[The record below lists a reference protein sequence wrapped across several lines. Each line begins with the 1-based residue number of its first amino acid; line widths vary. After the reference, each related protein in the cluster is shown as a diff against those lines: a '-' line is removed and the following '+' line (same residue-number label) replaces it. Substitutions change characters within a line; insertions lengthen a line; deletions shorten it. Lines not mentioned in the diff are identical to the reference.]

1 MIDRFRRLGRA
12 RFLIL
17 FALLL
22 ASALYLALGLVSSLS
37 WDGPGWAPADGQPIG
52 RDFVAFWTAAK
63 LALGGDPVAA
73 YDLARIDAAQT
84 AVAQHAVNPVPW
96 HYPPT
101 FLLLVLPL
109 GLLPYPLA
117 LALWLVLP
125 MAALALLFR
134 RFAGTPLAAPLAL
147 IFPATAQCLISG
159 QNGVLFAALLV
170 AATMLLDRRPLLAG
184 VLLGLFS
191 CKPQLA
197 PLLLPALLFGG
208 CWRALAA
215 AGATAAALAGAS
227 LLAFG
232 PEAWSAFLGQLAE
245 AGALLDSGDKPWV
258 RMPTV
263 FAAARLAGL
272 PSGAADLL
280 QGLAALAAA
289 AAVGW
294 AWRRSVDYRQRAAAL
309 AAALPFGTSFLF
321 DYDLVLWLVSM
332 AWLADRGLRQ
342 GWLRGERAVLLLVWI
357 GPVAGWLIAWQT
369 GLPVMPLV
377 AMVLLAAV
385 MHRIAVAAADPAT
398 PRVACGTA

>member
-1 MIDRFRRLGRA
+1 MIHRFRRLGRA
-12 RFLIL
+12 QFLIL

-22 ASALYLALGLVSSLS
+22 ASALYLGLGLVSSLS

-73 YDLARIDAAQT
+73 YDLARIGVAQT
-84 AVAQHAVNPVPW
+84 AVAQHAVTPVPW
-96 HYPPT
+96 HY
-101 FLLLVLPL
+101 
-109 GLLPYPLA
+109 
-117 LALWLVLP
+117 
-125 MAALALLFR
+125 
-134 RFAGTPLAAPLAL
+134 
-147 IFPATAQCLISG
+147 PATAQCLISG

-215 AGATAAALAGAS
+215 AGTTAAALAGTS

-232 PEAWSAFLGQLAE
+232 PETWSAFFGQLAE

-272 PSGAADLL
+272 PGGGANLL
-280 QGLAALAAA
+280 QGLATLAAA

-294 AWRRSVDYRQRAAAL
+294 AWRRSADHRLRAAAL
-309 AAALPFGTSFLF
+309 AAALPFGTPFLF
-321 DYDLVLWLVSM
+321 DYDLVLWLIPM
-332 AWLADRGLRQ
+332 AWLAERGLRH
-342 GWLRGERAVLLLVWI
+342 GWLRGERAAVLLAWA
-357 GPVAGWLIAWQT
+357 GPVVGWLIARQT
-369 GLPVMPLV
+369 GLPVMPV
-377 AMVLLAAV
+377 AAMLLLAAV
-385 MHRIAVAAADPAT
+385 LHRIAVGDARPAT
-398 PRVACGTA
+398 PRTACGTA